1 MEEALLAPASEQ
13 APAPAIE
20 QPAPVTDPRDEIIDL
35 DTPEAP
41 TEAQDGTEAVQGDE
55 QQEQD
60 QPQPDAD
67 ALPEPVMAEIEFNG
81 KKFSIPEELKSGFMM
96 NADYTR
102 KTQEVAELRKAAE
115 TFKAEAEQ
123 HLNTSKEVLEARASL
138 INLDGQLKQ
147 YNDLTPQQWQQLEN
161 DDPVGAMSHWRQYQ
175 QLQQAR
181 NNLASQIDQF
191 QRQASENAEQETAAR
206 LRETRAYAEKNI
218 KGWNEQVDQDIV
230 KFANNELGFT
240 TEALRGAIT
249 PQIYQTLHLAML
261 GHKFLQAAQ
270 APQKPA
276 IVPQTQPLKTVS
288 AKGNPAVT
296 KAPEDMSMDE
306 YVAYRKAQT
315 KR

>member
-41 TEAQDGTEAVQGDE
+41 TEAQEGAEDVQGDE

-60 QPQPDAD
+60 QPQPEAD
-67 ALPEPVMAEIEFNG
+67 AQPEPVMAEIEFNG

-115 TFKAEAEQ
+115 TFKTEAEQ
-123 HLNTSKEVLEARASL
+123 HLNTSKEVLEARAHL
-138 INLDGQLKQ
+138 INIDGQLSL
-147 YNDLTPQQWQQLEN
+147 YENVNWQQLEN

-181 NNLASQIDQF
+181 GNLATQIDQF
-191 QRQASENAEQETAAR
+191 QRQASEQAEQATADR

-276 IVPQTQPLKTVS
+276 VVPQTQPLKTVS

-306 YVAYRKAQT
+306 YVAFRKAQT